1 MRVMVGRSGANAAG
15 NAARIAERE
24 AASGGTVILVV
35 VRSAMKTA
43 MMAMTKTVRVWRSN
57 SAG

>member
-24 AASGGTVILVV
+24 AARGGTVILVV

-43 MMAMTKTVRVWRSN
+43 MRR
-57 SAG
+57 